1 MAQNGQTTGTAGSA
15 VDAAPASPS
24 PAPEVGSTTRQGL
37 RLIRE
42 LVRLHPLPFVV
53 AVTGAALYAAA
64 TVGSTIVLGRLTD
77 DVIFPTFEDGEI
89 PSDALGW
96 GVAAVAAMTFLRV
109 TGVVTRRYFAGM
121 TSERNQRTLRRRL
134 GGQYLSLPLSWHQ
147 RTPAGQLLAHA
158 DNDTEMSTELL
169 HPLPFSL
176 GVVFLAV
183 FSAGSLLVIDVWLAL
198 VAFLIFPALTLL
210 NRVYSRRIE
219 GPAAAVQ
226 ASVGHVSTI
235 AHESFDGALIVKT
248 LGRAEA
254 EGRRFDGAAQRLR
267 RHRVTVG
274 YVRAFFEVIMEALP
288 NLGIVVVVVF
298 GTYRIGAGAISRG
311 DLVQV
316 AALFT
321 VLALPMRVLGFFLEM
336 VPPSVVSRRRLET
349 VFRQPVPPQPD
360 PPTPL
365 PAGPLSV
372 ALRGVTFRYP
382 TVDPA
387 ALSADHGA
395 VTAGIAAPIVTG
407 AGPAEAPPVVLRR
420 VDLTIEP
427 GEVVALVGSTG
438 SGKSTLCS
446 LVSGLIPP
454 SSGAIEVGGVP
465 LSAVAEP
472 ERAAAVALVFQ
483 ESFLFAD
490 TLRANVELGPAPGP
504 PAGPLAEPI
513 DLGDLERA
521 ASIAHVDEFIE
532 RLPAGWDTLVGE
544 RGVTLSGGQRQR
556 VALARALVRQP
567 RLLILDDATSAVD
580 PRIELRILEALRAT
594 KSTTTLIV
602 AQRVSTIALADR
614 VLYLAGGR
622 IAASGTHAELLADP
636 GYRALAEAYEVA
648 GR

>member
-1 MAQNGQTTGTAGSA
+1 MAQNGPTTGTAGDT
-15 VDAAPASPS
+15 VDPVSASPS
-24 PAPEVGSTTRQGL
+24 DSTASGGTSRQGVQ
-37 RLIRE
+37 LIRE

-53 AVTGAALYAAA
+53 AVTGAAVYAAA
-64 TVGSTIVLGRLTD
+64 TVGSTIVLGRVTD
-77 DVIFPTFEDGEI
+77 DVIFPTFETGEI
-89 PSDALGW
+89 PSNALAL

-134 GGQYLSLPLSWHQ
+134 GSQYLSLPLSWHQ

-183 FSAGSLLVIDVWLAL
+183 FSAGSLLVIDVWLAV

-210 NRVYSRRIE
+210 NRIYSRRIE
-219 GPAAAVQ
+219 GPAAEVQ

-248 LGRAEA
+248 LGRADA
-254 EGRRFDGAAQRLR
+254 ESRRFDAAAQTLR

-274 YVRAFFEVIMEALP
+274 YVRAFFEVVMEALP

-336 VPPSVVSRRRLET
+336 VPPSVVSRRRLEG

-360 PPTPL
+360 PPSPL
-365 PAGPLSV
+365 PGGPLSV
-372 ALRGVTFRYP
+372 DLRGVTFQYP

-387 ALSADHGA
+387 TLSVDRP
-395 VTAGIAAPIVTG
+395 APSVSV
-407 AGPAEAPPVVLRR
+407 EAPPVVLRQ

-446 LVSGLIPP
+446 LVSGLVPP
-454 SSGAIEVGGVP
+454 SSGVIEVGGVS
-465 LSAVAEP
+465 LDAVSELERSAS
-472 ERAAAVALVFQ
+472 VALVFQ

-490 TLRANVELGPAPGP
+490 TLRANVELGPAPGT
-504 PAGPLAEPI
+504 PAAQLATPVTDRE
-513 DLGDLERA
+513 LERA
-521 ASIAHVDEFIE
+521 ASIAHVDEFVE
-532 RLPAGWDTLVGE
+532 RLPAGWETPVGE

-556 VALARALVRQP
+556 VALARALARRP

-614 VLYLAGGR
+614 VLYLADGR
-622 IAASGTHAELLADP
+622 IAASGSHAELLANP
-636 GYRALAEAYEVA
+636 GYRALAEAYEAA